1 MMFNGHA
8 INVAFVILLNVLVEY
23 MVLVLG
29 DTRMY

>member
-1 MMFNGHA
+1 MMFNGHP
-8 INVAFVILLNVLVEY
+8 INVALVILLIILVEY